1 MGDWKPS
8 DAQTEL
14 LRRAQEGDA
23 KALNQ
28 LVSAYLPIAEAMA
41 HKLFA
46 ADCEDMAQEGL
57 LALTTAVHSFDPGKG
72 VPFSAYAVVCLR
84 NAMLTSYRRSRARK
98 RGGGEEKLPYWEA
111 EEAGDAGASDPQQ
124 IVAQREQVSRLL
136 KQAESVLSSF
146 EKQVLSLHLDG
157 YSYKDISRLLHKPEK
172 SVDNAL
178 QRVRKKLKYAQ

>member
-1 MGDWKPS
+1 MGNWKS
-8 DAQTEL
+8 DDAQTEL
-14 LRRAQEGDA
+14 LRRAQGGDA

-41 HKLFA
+41 RKLFS

-57 LALTTAVHSFDPGKG
+57 MALPAAVSSFDAEKG
-72 VPFSAYAVVCLR
+72 IPFSSYATVCLR
-84 NAMLTSYRRSRARK
+84 NAMIASYRRSRARK
-98 RGGGEEKLPYWEA
+98 RGGGEEKLPYLDGEDGA
-111 EEAGDAGASDPQQ
+111 DGASDPQQ
-124 IVAQREQVSRLL
+124 IVAQREQVSRLM